1 MDNKI
6 NQNQNDE
13 ANNSNFES
21 LKEDNCD
28 DNFNG
33 IDSDYI
39 HYFYKITNKI
49 NGKYYYGIHS
59 IPKSLGK
66 DPLYDGYL
74 GSGTEIRIAI
84 QNEGRENFEKEV
96 IEIFETREGARLKE
110 AEVVT
115 IDLISDPLC
124 YNRTVGGG
132 YSNIGK
138 TVVILKDNP
147 EKILLIDQKEFSEH
161 PEKYIGVGAG
171 FVTVKRKNDP
181 SNKWIKISKEEY
193 YQNKDQYIT
202 ASHGKTLV
210 VDLDE
215 DGNPGKEIYLVTVEE
230 YRKYRGI
237 KYLSVSSLK
246 SKTKGKVVVKKK
258 DDPNEIVVIMDKND
272 PRYLSGEYV
281 GISKGKKGPKNFGMK
296 NGSFGTMWITDGIKN
311 KKINK
316 NDEIPEGWRKG
327 AVFFGKALENM
338 REANRKI
345 KEKKKITTEIYSIKD
360 KKTITV
366 NLDSIYFRGKNNSL
380 ITPENIIENRK
391 LIGSWKKVA
400 NNLNMSFHSL
410 KRIIRFY
417 ESLGYK
423 INSVKTLVKQKR
435 KRKVKNMKPS
445 NP

>member
-1 MDNKI
+1 MSTKI

-13 ANNSNFES
+13 ANNSNFKS

-74 GSGTEIRIAI
+74 GSGTEIRLAI
-84 QNEGRENFEKEV
+84 QNEGRENFEKEI

-115 IDLISDPLC
+115 IDLISNPLC

-171 FVTVKRKNDP
+171 SVTVKRKDDP

-193 YQNKDQYIT
+193 YQNKDQYVT
-202 ASHGKTLV
+202 TGYGVTQV

-215 DGNPGKEIYLVTVEE
+215 NGNPGKEIHTVPVEE
-230 YRKYRGI
+230 YKKYRGI
-237 KYLSVSSLK
+237 KYISAGYLNLS
-246 SKTKGKVVVKKK
+246 TDGKVVVIKK
-258 DDPNEIVVIMDKND
+258 DDPNRNAVIMDKTD

-281 GISKGKKGPKNFGMK
+281 GVTNGLKQSEETKRKRMGEK
-296 NGSFGTMWITDGIKN
+296 NGSYGSMWITNGVETKKSYDGIVP
-311 KKINK
+311 
-316 NDEIPEGWRKG
+316 DGWRKG
-327 AVFFGKALENM
+327 RTYKIETLNKM
-338 REANRKI
+338 TTSNREKT
-345 KEKKKITTEIYSIKD
+345 EGLKITTTVFSKKD
-360 KKTITV
+360 NKNISVKLNRSFFKDRETESELITYEYLVKLKKDVKFWTNVSKHLKISM
-366 NLDSIYFRGKNNSL
+366 DSL
-380 ITPENIIENRK
+380 IKIIK
-391 LIGSWKKVA
+391 
-400 NNLNMSFHSL
+400 
-410 KRIIRFY
+410 FY
-417 ESLGYK
+417 ESLGYSF
-423 INSVKTLVKQKR
+423 NSKE
-435 KRKVKNMKPS
+435 PS